1 MKFLFKI
8 RDNYSLEEKNTLSL
22 PSVARYYAEV
32 NSVAELQLAL
42 AFARENRLPVIPLG
56 GGSNVVLGD
65 FLDALVVQVNLKG
78 RTVLSRD
85 KGCVRV
91 RAEAGESWH
100 EFVLW
105 SLENEAYGLEN
116 LSLIPGTVGAAPIQ
130 NIGAYGVEL
139 KNSFVSLEAMNLES
153 GDVEHFDRQSCG
165 FDYRDSV
172 FKREK
177 RDQYI
182 IISVTLDLDA
192 ILKPNLGYDQL
203 GGLVARR
210 FGGQVPSAV
219 DISQVV
225 CDIRRE
231 KLPDPS
237 EVGNVGSF
245 FKNPEVSQSVVNR
258 LKQEYPNIVAYPV
271 GYNWK
276 LAAGWLIDQAGLKGH
291 SEGRVG
297 TYLKQALVLVN
308 HGGATG
314 RDVLSFSRLVQ
325 QKVNDKFGVWLDR
338 EPRLYMGDA
347 EKTW

>member
-225 CDIRRE
+225 
-231 KLPDPS
+231 LS
-237 EVGNVGSF
+237 
-245 FKNPEVSQSVVNR
+245 
-258 LKQEYPNIVAYPV
+258 
-271 GYNWK
+271 
-276 LAAGWLIDQAGLKGH
+276 LIH
-291 SEGRVG
+291 I
-297 TYLKQALVLVN
+297 
-308 HGGATG
+308 
-314 RDVLSFSRLVQ
+314 
-325 QKVNDKFGVWLDR
+325 
-338 EPRLYMGDA
+338 
-347 EKTW
+347 